1 MSAVILLKFLH
12 IAAMFAAV
20 GVSIGTDLMAH
31 RIADTGDVRS
41 IRTFF
46 AQARQIVKLMPLL
59 FLSGLVL
66 GLVTAWTGSLN
77 LLAPWLV
84 IAYILFALTLAL
96 HATIGA
102 AWFRRMEALAIA
114 SPDGHASAEL
124 LATTH
129 APGARFLLPYTMIMI
144 VIFVF
149 LMVVKPLS

>member
-1 MSAVILLKFLH
+1 MSVVIILKFLH
-12 IAAMFAAV
+12 IAAMFTAV
-20 GVSIGTDLMAH
+20 GVSVGTDLMAH

-66 GLVTAWTGSLN
+66 GLITAWTGALN

-84 IAYILFALTLAL
+84 IAYVLFALTLAL

-102 AWFRRMEALAIA
+102 GWFRRMEALAIA
-114 SPDGHASAEL
+114 SPDDRPSAEL
-124 LATTH
+124 LATAH
-129 APGARFLLPYTMIMI
+129 ARGARLLLPYTMTMI
-144 VIFVF
+144 VFFVF